1 MEGAASRSVSVVEDL
16 EEEELEVDEDEEEDE
31 RRPVRVSQKDMVI

>member
-16 EEEELEVDEDEEEDE
+16 EEDELEVDEDGDEDD